1 MFRSSLLFLLPMFSG
16 MVGLAAEAPS
26 PKPERPNIVFI
37 LADDVSPDLF
47 SCYNSESPAKTP
59 HIDSLAQAGTAFR
72 TCFSAASC
80 GPSRALL
87 MTGVYGNRT
96 GVFANDIWAFQSKAK
111 LFTDQA
117 SWARQLRDAG
127 YATAIAGKWHCGREV
142 PWSDA
147 VGFEQYCLWET
158 DDRIERLFGASVA
171 GDASGSCRY
180 WNSPTIENGRRLPTD
195 EDTYGPD
202 VRCDFL
208 LRFMKEQSE
217 AGCPFLAYW
226 PTVLPHGPVMKTPQT
241 PRPRKTLLGSLWP
254 FGNDD
259 EDYDGRSTDEAFV
272 GMVEYLDEL
281 VGRVITRS
289 KELGIYENT
298 YFIFASDNGTANLA
312 KNRGVEEG
320 VRVPYLIAGP
330 GILKRGLTEE
340 LTDFSDIAP
349 TLLEIAGV
357 APAEGAK
364 RDGKS
369 QLPFLVGDSSTHRDW
384 IYGYAG
390 PVQVFRTRDYLLEAR
405 SPFYGAPDG
414 RMFFTGGSKN
424 KSEYVEIAAKDPGHD
439 AARKDFHRLI
449 ADLGSHLE
457 ASHPFWGS
465 APGREWLKQNPNLE
479 GLAEKQLN
487 ASSKTI
493 PLTSR
498 GKSPTRLAAILQ
510 GGE

>member
-1 MFRSSLLFLLPMFSG
+1 MRLLGVLSFLSILSG
-16 MVGLAAEAPS
+16 VVTAMADTALKGD
-26 PKPERPNIVFI
+26 RPNIVLI
-37 LADDVSPDLF
+37 LADDVSPEMF
-47 SCYNSESPAKTP
+47 SCYNPDSPAKTP
-59 HIDSLAQAGTAFR
+59 HIDSLASEGTAFR

-87 MTGVYGNRT
+87 MTGVYGNRS
-96 GVFANDIWAFQSKAK
+96 GVFANDIWAFQSKRN
-111 LFTDQA
+111 LFTDQT

-158 DDRIERLFGASVA
+158 DDRIEKLIGASDEA
-171 GDASGSCRY
+171 GDSSGNCRY

-195 EDTYGPD
+195 ENTYGPD

-208 LRFMKEQSE
+208 LRFIEEQSE
-217 AGCPFLAYW
+217 AGRPFLAYW
-226 PTVLPHGPVMKTPQT
+226 PTVLPHGPVMRTPKS
-241 PRPRKTLLGSLWP
+241 PRPAKTLLGSLWP
-254 FGNDD
+254 FENDEEVAAD
-259 EDYDGRSTDEAFV
+259 RSSDEAFV

-289 KELGIYENT
+289 KELGIYEST

-320 VRVPYLIAGP
+320 VRVPYIIAGP
-330 GILKRGLTEE
+330 GILKRGFTEE

-349 TLLEIAGV
+349 TLLEIAGIDPT
-357 APAEGAK
+357 AGSK

-369 QLPFLVGDSSTHRDW
+369 QLPFLVGDSANHRDW

-390 PVQVFRTRDYLLEAR
+390 PVQVFRTKDYLLEAR
-405 SPFYGAPDG
+405 SPLYGAPDG
-414 RMFFTGGSKN
+414 RMFYTGGSKN
-424 KSEYVEIAAKDPGHD
+424 KGDYIEIAANDPAHD
-439 AARKDFHRLI
+439 GARRGFDQLI
-449 ADLGSHLE
+449 ANLGPHLD
-457 ASHPFWGS
+457 ATHPFWKS
-465 APGREWLKQNPNLE
+465 KPGREWLQQNPDLDD
-479 GLAEKQLN
+479 LAEKQLN
-487 ASSKTI
+487 ASPESV
-493 PLTSR
+493 PLTWR
-498 GKSPTRLAAILQ
+498 GKTPASLAAILQ

>member
-1 MFRSSLLFLLPMFSG
+1 MSRLHTLFLLLLVSG
-16 MVGLAAEAPS
+16 IADLAGAAPS
-26 PKPERPNIVFI
+26 SKPGRPNIVFI
-37 LADDVSPDLF
+37 LADDVSPEMF
-47 SCYNSESPAKTP
+47 SCYNPDSPAKTP
-59 HIDSLAQAGTAFR
+59 HIDSLANEGTAFR

-87 MTGVYGNRT
+87 MTGVYGNRS

-111 LFTDQA
+111 LFTDQT

-147 VGFEQYCLWET
+147 VGFEQYSLWEI
-158 DDRIERLFGASVA
+158 DERIEKIIGASDS
-171 GDASGSCRY
+171 GGASGNCRY

-195 EDTYGPD
+195 ENTYGPD

-208 LRFMKEQSE
+208 LRFMKEQSD
-217 AGCPFLAYW
+217 AGRPFLAYW
-226 PTVLPHGPVMKTPQT
+226 PTVLPHGPVMRTPRTPQ
-241 PRPRKTLLGSLWP
+241 PPKTLLGSLWP
-254 FGNDD
+254 FGNDEENTGKGSSD
-259 EDYDGRSTDEAFV
+259 EGFV

-289 KELGIYENT
+289 KELGIYETT
-298 YFIFASDNGTANLA
+298 YFIFASDNGTANIA
-312 KNRGVEEG
+312 KNRGIEEG
-320 VRVPYLIAGP
+320 VRVPYIIAGP
-330 GILKRGLTEE
+330 GIVKRGFTEE

-357 APAEGAK
+357 APAAGVK

-369 QLPFLVGDSSTHRDW
+369 QLPFLVGESATHRDW

-390 PVQVFRTRDYLLEAR
+390 PVQVFRTKDYLLEAR
-405 SPFYGAPDG
+405 SPLYGAPDG

-424 KSEYVEIAAKDPGHD
+424 KSDYVKIAANDLGHE
-439 AARKDFHRLI
+439 AARKDFDRLI
-449 ADLGSHLE
+449 ADLGPHLD
-457 ASHPFWGS
+457 ATHPFWS
-465 APGREWLKQNPNLE
+465 SRPGHEWLQQNPNLE
-479 GLAEKQLN
+479 DLAEKQLN
-487 ASSKTI
+487 ANPRFT
-493 PLTSR
+493 PLTWR
-498 GKSPTRLAAILQ
+498 AKTPAPLAAILQ